1 MVFGGAGAL
10 AKRPEFGT
18 IQAMTPDSSNT
29 RSQSREGEPTGQFG
43 TALVWI
49 IGALVFLTVVAAA
62 LVVIMLNSARGT

>member
-1 MVFGGAGAL
+1 
-10 AKRPEFGT
+10 
-18 IQAMTPDSSNT
+18 MTPDSSNT